1 MPAPIRIQPAT
12 PADVPFILQLIR
24 ELADY
29 EHEPAAVLATEEMLQ
44 EALFGA
50 KPAAEA
56 AIALDDDEPAAFA
69 LWFQTFSTWLGC
81 PGLWLEDLYV
91 RPHLRR
97 RGIGRALLVHVATLA
112 QERGYGRVEWS
123 ALDWNQPAIDFYRT
137 VDATRM
143 EEWTTYRL
151 TGDALE
157 RLARRSQEA

>member
-1 MPAPIRIQPAT
+1 MPNPVRIQPAT
-12 PADVPFILQLIR
+12 PADIPFILQLIR

-29 EHEPAAVLATEEMLQ
+29 EHEPDAVLTTEAMLQ
-44 EALFGA
+44 EALFGP

-56 AIALDDDEPAAFA
+56 AVARYGDEPAAFA
-69 LWFQTFSTWLGC
+69 LWFQTFSTWLGR

-97 RGIGRALLVHVATLA
+97 RGIGRTLLVHIATLA

-137 VDATRM
+137 ADATRM
-143 EEWTTYRL
+143 EEWTIYRL
-151 TGDALE
+151 TGDALA
-157 RLARRSQEA
+157 RLAAIQQ